1 MSQGDSAARKPAT
14 RYSLN
19 AFGRAL
25 ADVMNKDTKGPT
37 HERVTKKPRDGT
49 RTSRTNAA
57 SVNAN
62 SNNDRR
68 SSVGERPL
76 AKEDA
81 ISPGETI
88 TRTSRRRSAFLKDT
102 VSPASL
108 GPAAKASAPLSPPA
122 PTRRATLRPR
132 PLGNASALPKY
143 RPRSTL
149 VESHK
154 APPSPPHLGTRKR
167 ASSTDE
173 EKDEAGSVPV
183 KLKPGTSVSH
193 DKAGRPIS
201 PLPQRVLPINA
212 STDHSPSSP
221 VKPPPRSLS
230 SPARKIAIPPN
241 KTDRTLK
248 PGTPSRSTIP
258 RPPSSY
264 FIFKFLAYTS
274 DTNSAARKQLASLM
288 GKPNRQDVIP
298 KIVKVDPFN
307 RSHSESSSSS
317 AFVEGD
323 SADDI
328 EFMLGS
334 LVSPTAPTPAL
345 PRLHDRHQH
354 GEMPQTPSRM
364 SNLPTRANLSYL
376 SPMPPPTGAPPS
388 LRLMRTGH
396 DRGSLLSWD
405 QLVAVGDMT
414 LGEGE
419 VENMIADIPAPF
431 SPAPST
437 VDLQLNIPES
447 PSLSALPSPAGYGSI
462 SQVLLPDVT
471 PSPASTKHM
480 QSLFIPENN
489 RPAAADA
496 SLVVMLR
503 LQLASMEDIAKQR
516 LTQIT
521 ILEAQLGAAKE
532 ARLREAAD
540 LAAQVSALEEQM
552 HVSFESRERGA
563 EERITLEEQLRG
575 AAVAKELAV
584 QEAVKKVTEDAA
596 RLRVAAEEAMRRK
609 CEVASAARGAATSWV
624 SVHEL
629 AEGELEFVRA
639 QRETLTL
646 LLAGLDQNRQVCQFM
661 NA

>member
-1 MSQGDSAARKPAT
+1 M
-14 RYSLN
+14 
-19 AFGRAL
+19 RA
-25 ADVMNKDTKGPT
+25 
-37 HERVTKKPRDGT
+37 
-49 RTSRTNAA
+49 
-57 SVNAN
+57 
-62 SNNDRR
+62 
-68 SSVGERPL
+68 
-76 AKEDA
+76 
-81 ISPGETI
+81 
-88 TRTSRRRSAFLKDT
+88 
-102 VSPASL
+102 
-108 GPAAKASAPLSPPA
+108 
-122 PTRRATLRPR
+122 
-132 PLGNASALPKY
+132 
-143 RPRSTL
+143 
-149 VESHK
+149 
-154 APPSPPHLGTRKR
+154 
-167 ASSTDE
+167 
-173 EKDEAGSVPV
+173 
-183 KLKPGTSVSH
+183 
-193 DKAGRPIS
+193 
-201 PLPQRVLPINA
+201 
-212 STDHSPSSP
+212 
-221 VKPPPRSLS
+221 
-230 SPARKIAIPPN
+230 
-241 KTDRTLK
+241 
-248 PGTPSRSTIP
+248 
-258 RPPSSY
+258 
-264 FIFKFLAYTS
+264 
-274 DTNSAARKQLASLM
+274 
-288 GKPNRQDVIP
+288 
-298 KIVKVDPFN
+298 
-307 RSHSESSSSS
+307 
-317 AFVEGD
+317 
-323 SADDI
+323 
-328 EFMLGS
+328 
-334 LVSPTAPTPAL
+334 
-345 PRLHDRHQH
+345 
-354 GEMPQTPSRM
+354 
-364 SNLPTRANLSYL
+364 
-376 SPMPPPTGAPPS
+376 
-388 LRLMRTGH
+388 GH